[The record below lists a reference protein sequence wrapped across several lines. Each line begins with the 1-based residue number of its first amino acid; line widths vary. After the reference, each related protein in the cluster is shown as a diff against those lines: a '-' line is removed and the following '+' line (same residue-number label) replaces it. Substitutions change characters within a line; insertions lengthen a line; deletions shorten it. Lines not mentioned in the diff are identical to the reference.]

1 MHHILEKLHVCRRA
15 QALARMREL
24 GLAAI
29 LWWIDA
35 RGPGFENTF
44 NIALDVL

>member
-1 MHHILEKLHVCRRA
+1 VRRRA

-29 LWWIDA
+29 LGWLDV
-35 RGPGFENTF
+35 RELGFNI